1 MIAYFISILG
11 SVSTRLAI
19 SEWLKYCMYFAVFFM
34 ITDLAST
41 MKDKLIVLWTVIAA
55 SVGLCV
61 VGLDSASGGKLVDW
75 LNNGLISCIYRLNF
89 LVFTLKDVFIRR
101 SNIPMHWLRILC
113 SILCNFDDIHNI
125 VKNLAK
131 TDCRSMQLCI
141 CNDDNTY
148 FESWCY
154 DINTH
159 CADIISCCNS

>member
-75 LNNGLISCIYRLNF
+75 LNNVFDFLHIPVEFFGLYVEGRIHSTIQYPNALAAY
-89 LVFTLKDVFIRR
+89 LMAVFFVT
-101 SNIPMHWLRILC
+101 
-113 SILCNFDDIHNI
+113 
-125 VKNLAK
+125 
-131 TDCRSMQLCI
+131 
-141 CNDDNTY
+141 
-148 FESWCY
+148 
-154 DINTH
+154 
-159 CADIISCCNS
+159 